1 MDFPIESIHRQAFKA
16 HEAANCAGEQGKF
29 WEFHDK
35 LFATQDPLDV
45 ESLKIY
51 AGELGLEVGAFST
64 CLEESRHEQT
74 VAEEMSAG
82 RSYGATSTPTLFI
95 NGRPIFGAMPLDT
108 FDEIIQEELAA
119 VARQ

>member
-1 MDFPIESIHRQAFKA
+1 MDPEDGVLRRHT
-16 HEAANCAGEQGKF
+16 AGLVPVSSGI
-29 WEFHDK
+29 
-35 LFATQDPLDV
+35 A
-45 ESLKIY
+45 I
-51 AGELGLEVGAFST
+51 
-64 CLEESRHEQT
+64 EESRHEQT

-108 FDEIIQEELAA
+108 FDEIIQEELTA